1 MEISFDYYKTFYY
14 VAKLGSFTK
23 AAAELMRGQPNITKT
38 IANLEAQLDCK
49 LFVRNSRGV
58 TLTPEGEKLYTHVA
72 VAMQSLQAGEQEII
86 KDRSLQGG
94 VVRIASSEV
103 ALRCCLLPVLEQ
115 FRRQYPHVRIKLTN
129 HSTPQAIE
137 ALKNGLADF
146 AVVTAPWQ
154 MPQQLSSRE
163 LQQVRLVPVCGEGY
177 AHLAEA
183 EITLEQLLDYP
194 MVCMNP
200 ATTTFHL
207 LQTYFAQNNATLAPD
222 IEVATADQLLP
233 LIRSNLGWGFVPESF
248 LESEACTHV
257 LKLKQAVPEQTICL
271 FKRMD
276 MPPSIA
282 AKKMEQLLI

>member
-23 AAAELMRGQPNITKT
+23 AASELMRGQPNVTKT

-58 TLTPEGEKLYTHVA
+58 TLTPEGEKLYAHVSL
-72 VAMQSLQAGEQEII
+72 AMQSLQAGEQEIV
-86 KDRSLQGG
+86 KDRSLQSG

-103 ALRCCLLPVLEQ
+103 ALRCCLLPALEQ
-115 FRRQYPHVRIKLTN
+115 FRKQYPHVRIKLSN
-129 HSTPQAIE
+129 YSTPQAID

-146 AVVTAPWQ
+146 AVVTATYQ

-163 LQQVRLVPVCGEGY
+163 LLQMRLIPVCGKGY
-177 AHLAEA
+177 ANLTEDEVTLA
-183 EITLEQLLDYP
+183 QLQDYP

-200 ATTTFHL
+200 TTTTFHL
-207 LQTYFAQNNATLAPD
+207 LQTYFAQNGVTLAPD

-233 LIRSNLGWGFVPESF
+233 LIRSNLGWGFVPEGF
-248 LESEACTHV
+248 LTSESNIHA
-257 LKLKQAVPEQTICL
+257 LKLKEPSPEQTICL

-276 MPPSIA
+276 MPLSIA
-282 AKKMEQLLI
+282 AKKMEQMLI

>member
-14 VAKLGSFTK
+14 VAELGSFTK
-23 AAAELMRGQPNITKT
+23 AATEMMRGQPNITKT
-38 IANLEAQLDCK
+38 IANLETQLKCK

-58 TLTPEGEKLYTHVA
+58 TLTPEGEKLYAHVA
-72 VAMQSLQAGEQEII
+72 VAMQSLQAGEQEIV

-103 ALRCCLLPVLEQ
+103 ALRCCLLPVLER

-129 HSTPQAIE
+129 HSTPQAME

-146 AVVTAPWQ
+146 AVVTAPNQ

-163 LQQVRLVPVCGEGY
+163 LQQVRLIPVCGEGY
-177 AHLAEA
+177 AHLAGREV
-183 EITLEQLLDYP
+183 TLEQLLDYP

-200 ATTTFHL
+200 TTTTFHL
-207 LQTYFAQNNATLAPD
+207 LQTYFTQNGVTLAPD
-222 IEVATADQLLP
+222 IEVATADQLIP
-233 LIRSNLGWGFVPESF
+233 LIRSNLGWGFVPEGF
-248 LESEACTHV
+248 LESETGIHM
-257 LKLKQAVPEQTICL
+257 LNLKQAVPEQTICL

-276 MPPSIA
+276 MPLSIA
-282 AKKMEQLLI
+282 AKELLQML